1 MSLGIGRIA
10 WKILSKY
17 LHNNN
22 MMKNLILAVSIL
34 CVQLCNAQ
42 NVYLS
47 KIEKTNDN
55 TDKFLYKKAETI
67 TNAEYLGEIEVQGF
81 TKDDAAIF
89 SLIYKKA
96 KEIGANTFAFKPFEN
111 IDGTPQPLNPSN
123 YKIALY
129 YTPKE
134 SFAGQKGML
143 YVFAS
148 SDKDQKININK
159 KDYILEPRS
168 YLTLD
173 IVPGEVY
180 TISTKKLLGSTI
192 KVQPKNND
200 ENLYFQI
207 SSLKVKSD
215 TSGTGGL
222 NLKSGDI
229 IGLEK
234 SYAEFLSLIYTHT
247 KQ

>member
-1 MSLGIGRIA
+1 
-10 WKILSKY
+10 
-17 LHNNN
+17 
-22 MMKNLILAVSIL
+22 MMKNLAVALSVL
-34 CVQLCNAQ
+34 CASFCSAQ

-47 KIEKTNDN
+47 KVEKTSDN
-55 TDKFLYKKAETI
+55 TDKFLYKKAESVTG
-67 TNAEYLGEIEVQGF
+67 AEYLGEIEVQGYSN
-81 TKDDAAIF
+81 DDAAVF

-96 KEIGANTFAFKPFEN
+96 KEIGANTFSFIPFEN
-111 IDGTPQPLNPSN
+111 IDGTPQPLNPAN

-134 SFAGQKGML
+134 NLIGKDGML

-159 KDYILEPRS
+159 KDYILSPRS

-173 IVPGEVY
+173 IIPGEIY

-200 ENLYFQI
+200 ENLYFQV
-207 SSLKVKSD
+207 SSAKVKSD
-215 TSGTGGL
+215 TSGIGGL

-234 SYAEFLSLIYTHT
+234 SFAEFLSLIYSRN
-247 KQ
+247 KP